1 MYTCT
6 DCGGSSSRLPFGGQ
20 PTHPR
25 PSSPLWRSNVC
36 SHRITDIYLSLRLIG
51 VPVCLLSTIV
61 VKALYGLKSSGAMWH
76 HQLTDNLRNVGYR
89 PTQADYDCWIQDVGD
104 HYEYVA
110 VIY

>member
-1 MYTCT
+1 
-6 DCGGSSSRLPFGGQ
+6 
-20 PTHPR
+20 
-25 PSSPLWRSNVC
+25 
-36 SHRITDIYLSLRLIG
+36 
-51 VPVCLLSTIV
+51 
-61 VKALYGLKSSGAMWH
+61 MWH